1 MSTVAGARA
10 TQRDGD
16 RVNARDRRRAELLDA
31 ADRAIRRE
39 GPDVSMEA
47 LAAEAG
53 ITKPVLYRHFGDRD
67 GLLDALA
74 TRHAARLTAEL
85 AEALATER
93 HPRHRIRTT
102 IATYLGFLERDP
114 QVHRFVTRTTRPSR
128 SGQGALADALSVVRE
143 AVVGNVTRELDG
155 AGLDPAPAATWGTG
169 IVGMVQ
175 LVGER
180 WLDERDVERD
190 ELVQR
195 LTDLVWHGFR
205 GIVTAAPRARG
216 DLRDAADRDA

>member
-1 MSTVAGARA
+1 MSTVVE
-10 TQRDGD
+10 QRTA
-16 RVNARDRRRAELLDA
+16 ARDRRRAELLDA
-31 ADRAIRRE
+31 ADRAIRRD

-47 LAAEAG
+47 LATEAG

-74 TRHAARLTAEL
+74 SRHAARLTREL
-85 AEALATER
+85 ATALATEH

-102 IATYLGFLERDP
+102 IATYLAFLERDP
-114 QVHRFVTRTTRPSR
+114 ELHRFVTRTTRPSR
-128 SGQGALADALSVVRE
+128 SGEGALADALSVVRE
-143 AVVGNVTRELDG
+143 SVVGNVTRELDG
-155 AGLDPAPAATWGTG
+155 AGLDPTPAATWGTG

-180 WLDERDVERD
+180 WLDERDVARD

-205 GIVTAAPRARG
+205 GIV
-216 DLRDAADRDA
+216 LREAADRDA